1 MYPNRSYKRTFY
13 SAPQSVTSLVAAF
26 LEPTLSVATYVAVGR
41 FFDEPILRSSLAL
54 CLITFALTFPGRNR
68 FRDNPV
74 AAGVDI
80 LGNWLLLLAVLVLCG
95 YATRSL
101 DYFDD
106 RVLLAW
112 AIATPLLQWGAV
124 AIGRVVLERY
134 EALPQMRR
142 PAVIVGAGPL
152 AA

>member
-1 MYPNRSYKRTFY
+1 PNRSYKRTFY
-13 SAPQSVTSLVAAF
+13 SAPQSVTSLLAAF

-68 FRDNPV
+68 FRDNLV

-80 LGNWLLLLAVLVLCG
+80 LSNWLLLLAVLALCG

-101 DYFDD
+101 GYFEDQ
-106 RVLLAW
+106 VLLAW

-124 AIGRVVLERY
+124 AIGGMVLGR
-134 EALPQMRR
+134 
-142 PAVIVGAGPL
+142 
-152 AA
+152 